1 MRCWLLSHLAPA
13 PAPVP
18 APTQPLSSGTALAH
32 DSKYGNPLRLTA
44 ILRAYFVAV
53 FSFLSF
59 CFVFG
64 LILSATKSMM
74 IKLKRSGERK
84 WKAKKLERRRR
95 DPNGYS
101 SDFISIWFNF
111 NSLATHDDDELYL
124 CYSSLFLTLS
134 LSFSLAISLS
144 LPALWSSKMKPKL
157 THL

>member
-13 PAPVP
+13 PAP
-18 APTQPLSSGTALAH
+18 TLPLSSGTALAH
-32 DSKYGNPLRLTA
+32 DSHSLSEYGNPLRLTA

-84 WKAKKLERRRR
+84 WKAKKLKWVQQRLLQHLIQLQLFS
-95 DPNGYS
+95 DPWWRQALPLLLFS
-101 SDFISIWFNF
+101 V
-111 NSLATHDDDELYL
+111 
-124 CYSSLFLTLS
+124 SLFLALS
-134 LSFSLAISLS
+134 LCFSLS